1 MRKVEVIKY
10 NKKWINSFKTEKI
23 VLNKIFQ
30 DNIINIHHIGSTSI
44 PGLSAK
50 PIIDILIEV
59 KDILEVGSKNNEMIK
74 QGYKPYGEYGIKNR
88 RFFSKDRNKKAYH
101 VHIFQEKDN
110 NIIRHLA
117 FRDYLKHNNFRLKE
131 YEKLKINLAKKYSN
145 DIDSYC
151 KGKDSLIKEIEKEA
165 LNWYICSCAT
175 RHNET
180 VEFYN

>member
-10 NKKWINSFKTEKI
+10 NKKWINYFQTEKI
-23 VLNKIFQ
+23 ILNKIFQ
-30 DNIINIHHIGSTSI
+30 DNAINIHHIGSTSI

-59 KDILEVGSKNNEMIK
+59 KNLLKVDSKNNEMIK
-74 QGYKPYGEYGIKNR
+74 QNYEPHGEYGIKNR
-88 RFFSKDRNKKAYH
+88 RFFSKEGNNRAYH

-117 FRDYLKHNNFRLKE
+117 FRDYLKHNNFRSKE
-131 YEKLKINLAKKYSN
+131 YKELKINLAKKYPN

-151 KGKDSLIKEIEKEA
+151 KGKNSLIKEIEKEA
-165 LNWYICSCAT
+165 LYWYNNIL
-175 RHNET
+175 
-180 VEFYN
+180 